1 MTTNITMPPLP
12 AISEDTFESSIPI
25 SQPLDVP
32 SLSLS
37 LFPHD
42 SPVTEKELSSLSP
55 TQVKEILQL
64 VTFHLKKNGRI
75 TPDLQHLLKNDSL
88 QPKISTSSTPSN
100 NPTLLSIDKM
110 SNTAPNHMRYTI
122 QQLSRYFGFRL
133 FINWDI
139 LHDVCQQN
147 FSFFQPSESPLE
159 LGHVA
164 NIKKGCSNKVELYID
179 LF

>member
-75 TPDLQHLLKNDSL
+75 TPDLLHLLLHPIIQHSY
-88 QPKISTSSTPSN
+88 
-100 NPTLLSIDKM
+100 LL
-110 SNTAPNHMRYTI
+110 TRCQI
-122 QQLSRYFGFRL
+122 QHQITCVIQYNSYLG
-133 FINWDI
+133 I
-139 LHDVCQQN
+139 LVFVC
-147 FSFFQPSESPLE
+147 L
-159 LGHVA
+159 
-164 NIKKGCSNKVELYID
+164 
-179 LF
+179 